1 MIKRLL
7 VAVPVALVG
16 ALWFFYLSLPWPILL
31 GSKNPERTS
40 FMELRIAQAWADG
53 ETLQL
58 KHEWIPL
65 GRISRNLR
73 RAVIVGE
80 DGNFYDHDGIDWE
93 ALAEETHYE
102 GDGHFSWFSPA
113 DLRSLAGSVVYYGAH
128 RDRIRG
134 RSTITQQLAK
144 NLYFGEERSLV
155 RKVGEFLVARRLEWF
170 LTKDRILEVYLNS
183 VEWGPGVFGAE
194 AAARYY
200 FDKRASGLTRE
211 EAAALAATLP
221 HPLTSNPRLR
231 PGRMSWR
238 QGLILARMGG
248 TGKVKTVPLE
258 PPGANDTIVVV
269 QPADSIKPNQADS
282 IKPVHADSVPP
293 DSIPPD
299 TLRSIAISRAN

>member
-40 FMELRIAQAWADG
+40 FMELRIAQAQTDG
-53 ETLQL
+53 ETLRL

-113 DLRSLAGSVVYYGAH
+113 DLRSLAGSVVYYGACLLYTSPSP
-128 RDRIRG
+128 RD
-134 RSTITQQLAK
+134 S
-144 NLYFGEERSLV
+144 
-155 RKVGEFLVARRLEWF
+155 
-170 LTKDRILEVYLNS
+170 
-183 VEWGPGVFGAE
+183 
-194 AAARYY
+194 
-200 FDKRASGLTRE
+200 
-211 EAAALAATLP
+211 
-221 HPLTSNPRLR
+221 
-231 PGRMSWR
+231 
-238 QGLILARMGG
+238 
-248 TGKVKTVPLE
+248 
-258 PPGANDTIVVV
+258 
-269 QPADSIKPNQADS
+269 
-282 IKPVHADSVPP
+282 
-293 DSIPPD
+293 
-299 TLRSIAISRAN
+299 